1 MYWWWKHPWNRKQN
15 KGIGIHM
22 GHCVGKNHGETTFF
36 ERWFGIKVSMFGLP
50 VESVSKSRSC
60 GIMDMSGFNAI
71 WEEINTKDSEAISR
85 EERSERSG
93 MFWMVCICACQ
104 DTLVGFVEFVGTFRL
119 WKKWTKTTARWIH
132 GLLLCSGLTAVWSV
146 WILIRV
152 L

>member
-1 MYWWWKHPWNRKQN
+1 
-15 KGIGIHM
+15 
-22 GHCVGKNHGETTFF
+22 
-36 ERWFGIKVSMFGLP
+36 MFGLP

-93 MFWMVCICACQ
+93 MFWMVVCICACQ

-119 WKKWTKTTARWIH
+119 WKK
-132 GLLLCSGLTAVWSV
+132 
-146 WILIRV
+146 
-152 L
+152 